1 MSSTIKLYEHNQKAY
16 DALLDMLGE
25 CDRACVIKPTGT
37 GKFVI
42 LAKMVQDNPDKRF
55 LLLGTNDYMFND
67 QMANLAEIA
76 PGFTPENLQ
85 FMTYSAAMMTA
96 RRGEEISG
104 YDVVVADEFHH
115 CGAEEWG
122 KGVTHILDAN
132 ENAKV
137 VGFSATP
144 IRYSDGGRNMADEMF
159 DGNVAYS
166 MELEEAWLRGIL
178 PIPKY
183 VTAFYEAPKELGR
196 LAKSIAGI
204 KDEMVMKR
212 FQKKYENLRR
222 SLTEAGGVRE
232 AIAKH
237 LKKRDA
243 KVIVFCPRV
252 AKLREFMLLRREWFG
267 AVNSEIHVYKTV
279 SADPY
284 GSEDFQAFKDDESD
298 ALKVLYC
305 VNQLNEAVHVKG
317 VDAIV
322 MVRPTKSPTVFYQQL
337 GRVLSSGGN
346 RTPLVFDFCN
356 NFGSIVAAERIP
368 KRMEETFKRLTGES
382 EQLPLACLL
391 VCQSAIFID
400 SRRDGTEPFN
410 GRREPRWTGRFDIS
424 STGGAFG
431 SVLQRAQ
438 VMTET
443 TRISAMEIRMSL
455 ANTRTPRKRSRR
467 RKHSYRRMGTRSMT
481 RKMASAPSS
490 TGL

>member
-25 CDRACVIKPTGT
+25 RDRACVIKPTGT

-42 LAKMVQDNPDKRF
+42 IAKMVQDNPDKRF

-132 ENAKV
+132 ESAKV

-196 LAKSIAGI
+196 LAKSVAGI

-267 AVNSEIHVYKTV
+267 AVNSEIHAYKTV

-356 NFGSIVAAERIP
+356 NFGSIVVAERIP

-391 VCQSAIFID
+391 VCRSAIFID
-400 SRRDGTEPFN
+400 SKRDGTEPFN

-431 SVLQRAQ
+431 SVLQRAR